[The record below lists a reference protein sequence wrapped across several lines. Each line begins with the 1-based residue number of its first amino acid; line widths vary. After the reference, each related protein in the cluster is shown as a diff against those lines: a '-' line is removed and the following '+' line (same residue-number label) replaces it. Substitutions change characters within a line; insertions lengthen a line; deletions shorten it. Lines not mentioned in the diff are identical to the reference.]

1 MNRHTDSHDK
11 QQARPQPAQPAR
23 NPTHSAKNQRS
34 QHTSANRA
42 PEPEAP
48 EPEAGD
54 AAGGDAEGVE
64 GEGSYIA
71 THRYNEGVREHVQNH
86 DIEREAEAA
95 REALQGDE
103 REELEQA
110 EQRGK
115 RGPLPSDQQQT
126 QGSTRKQSAAHTP
139 QPMPAKR

>member
-1 MNRHTDSHDK
+1 
-11 QQARPQPAQPAR
+11 
-23 NPTHSAKNQRS
+23 
-34 QHTSANRA
+34 
-42 PEPEAP
+42 
-48 EPEAGD
+48 
-54 AAGGDAEGVE
+54 VE

-115 RGPLPSDQQQT
+115 RGPLPSDQQQP
-126 QGSTRKQSAAHTP
+126 RAARASRPLRIHPNPCP
-139 QPMPAKR
+139 QNVEQRGQREARRRGRA